1 MVSSLKVLPIEA
13 VKGFSCLGD
22 GNLTDNKTV
31 LLLAV
36 SRINGGDRNNKNDSG
51 RKLEKIIRTQTV
63 LYRRRGTFVVLDV
76 GEIYV
81 YLLDN
86 WYYHCKQITQIIS
99 FNCFCSS
106 R

>member
-51 RKLEKIIRTQTV
+51 RKLEKIIQTQTV

-86 WYYHCKQITQIIS
+86 WYFHCKQITQIIS
-99 FNCFCSS
+99 FNCFYSS